1 MTDQSAPLR
10 IDKWLWYARF
20 FKSRALASRMVS
32 SGRLRI
38 DGDAV
43 SKPHRHVQV
52 GQTLIFP
59 QGEVT
64 RTIEVRALATRR
76 GPAIEAQA
84 LYHDLDPPQ
93 KKDKSSDKLI
103 IPAFEVRDA
112 GSGRPTKRDRR
123 LNDALKQNL

>member
-76 GPAIEAQA
+76 GPATEAQA

-93 KKDKSSDKLI
+93 KKDNSSDKLI

-123 LNDALKQNL
+123 LSDALKQNL

>member
-64 RTIEVRALATRR
+64 RTIEVRALSTRR
-76 GPAIEAQA
+76 GPASEAQA

-123 LNDALKQNL
+123 LSDALKQNL

>member
-32 SGRLRI
+32 SGRLQI

-64 RTIEVRALATRR
+64 RTIEVRALTTRR
-76 GPAIEAQA
+76 GPATEAQA

-93 KKDKSSDKLI
+93 KKDKSSDKQI

-123 LNDALKQNL
+123 LSDALKQNL

>member
-64 RTIEVRALATRR
+64 RTIEVKALATRR
-76 GPAIEAQA
+76 GPASEAQS

-93 KKDKSSDKLI
+93 KKDTSSGKLI

-123 LNDALKQNL
+123 LSDALKQNL

>member
-76 GPAIEAQA
+76 GPASEAQA

-123 LNDALKQNL
+123 LSDALKQNL

>member
-76 GPAIEAQA
+76 GPASEAQT

-93 KKDKSSDKLI
+93 KKDTSSDKLI

-123 LNDALKQNL
+123 LSDALKQNL

>member
-64 RTIEVRALATRR
+64 RTIEVRALAKRR
-76 GPAIEAQA
+76 GPATEAQA

-123 LNDALKQNL
+123 LSDALKQNL